1 MTMLLFLADLT
12 YACPMVRLFHVKH
25 SAPCEKNHIYVH
37 ILADGI
43 TAEFISR
50 PQTLSQLVAVSR
62 FSLTPVAFQ
71 DQQSLIPLRPQRLVD
86 SRAGLLPGC
95 RYGQLQ
101 RGIQQGLRPGDQVPI
116 LLNQWLGGTL
126 QILTLKD
133 QTAFGVYDVHSLMLI
148 DP

>member
-25 SAPCEKNHIYVH
+25 SAPCEKNCIYVH

-62 FSLTPVAFQ
+62 SALTPVAFKY
-71 DQQSLIPLRPQRLVD
+71 QQPLIPFHPQRLVD
-86 SRAGLLPGC
+86 SRADPLPGC
-95 RYGQLQ
+95 R
-101 RGIQQGLRPGDQVPI
+101 
-116 LLNQWLGGTL
+116 
-126 QILTLKD
+126 
-133 QTAFGVYDVHSLMLI
+133 
-148 DP
+148 

>member
-1 MTMLLFLADLT
+1 MTMLLFLAELT
-12 YACPMVRLFHVKH
+12 YACPAGRLFHVKH
-25 SAPCEKNHIYVH
+25 SEPCEKDCIYIH

-62 FSLTPVAFQ
+62 SALTPVELKG
-71 DQQSLIPLRPQRLVD
+71 QQPLIPLRPQRLVD
-86 SRAGLLPGC
+86 SRAGLLTGC

-101 RGIQQGLRPGDQVPI
+101 RGIQQGLRAGDQIPI
-116 LLNQWLGGTL
+116 LLNRRLGGTL

-133 QTAFGVYDVHSLMLI
+133 QTAFGVYDVHSLVLI